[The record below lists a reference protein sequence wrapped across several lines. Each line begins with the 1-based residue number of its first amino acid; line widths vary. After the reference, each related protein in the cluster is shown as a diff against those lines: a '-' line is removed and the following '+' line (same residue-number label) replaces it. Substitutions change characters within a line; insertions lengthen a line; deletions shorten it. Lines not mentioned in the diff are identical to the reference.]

1 MNTIKMHDQNGGT
14 DFMVRVPKFKLSE
27 VIVGASDTVHPA
39 FIVNGKEVDEIYI
52 SKHQNTVCNGTAYSL
67 PYQRPATNI
76 TYDAALEACRR
87 KGEGWHLMSNAEWA
101 AIALWC
107 LKNGTIPRGNTNSGK
122 HHIEKDERGLTY
134 DGCDVLTGTG
144 PAKWAHDHTE
154 DGIYDLVG
162 NVWEWV
168 SGLRTFN
175 GEFHII
181 PDNNAALNLDISKN
195 SPEWQGTGYGYTMR
209 ECNETA
215 DDKFTLVEAKDLER
229 GWNSTMFHELN
240 SDVQTPELLT
250 ALGLAPMT
258 LDELGCVWI
267 DNNGERIPLRG
278 GCWSNESVACV
289 FALILLFTRS
299 LARTAFGFRS
309 AFVNL
314 KSAD

>member
-27 VIVGASDTVHPA
+27 VIAGASDTVHPA

-52 SKHQNTVCNGTAYSL
+52 SKYQNTVCNGTAYSL
-67 PYQRPATNI
+67 PYQRPAANI

-107 LKNGTIPRGNTNSGK
+107 LKNGTVPRGNTNRGK
-122 HHIEKDERGLTY
+122 HHVETDERGLTY
-134 DGCDVLTGTG
+134 DGYDILTGTG

-168 SGLRTFN
+168 SGLRVLD
-175 GEFHII
+175 GKIQII
-181 PDNNAALNLDISKN
+181 PDNNAV
-195 SPEWQGTGYGYTMR
+195 
-209 ECNETA
+209 TA
-215 DDKFTLVEAKDLER
+215 DHSKGSSAWENLGNSYRIDEDGITLTTDDDITKKYKGCYFKELRADCGIVQGDER
-229 GWNSTMFHELN
+229 L
-240 SDVQTPELLT
+240 Q
-250 ALGLAPMT
+250 ALGLIQT
-258 LDELGCVWI
+258 TEDDVGYFWV

-278 GCWSNESVACV
+278 GSWNDESSAGV
-289 FALILLFTRS
+289 FALGLSSTRS
-299 LARTAFGFRS
+299 GASAAIGFRS